1 MGGIY
6 YVIVRKVTLRMTPN
20 RLNVEVSLILSA
32 LVHWTGQQCLSK
44 HGNDL

>member
-20 RLNVEVSLILSA
+20 RKAKCGSVPDSFCFSPLD
-32 LVHWTGQQCLSK
+32 WTAVFVQAW
-44 HGNDL
+44 